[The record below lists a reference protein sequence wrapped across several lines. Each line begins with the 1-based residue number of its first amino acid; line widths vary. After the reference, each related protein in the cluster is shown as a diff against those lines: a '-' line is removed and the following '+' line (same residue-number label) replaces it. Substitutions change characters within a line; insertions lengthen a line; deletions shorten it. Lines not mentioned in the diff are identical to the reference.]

1 MGEPRVET
9 VAPGAASGRLGRRSS
24 APSPAAVNPTPDCR
38 RCGVCCFSA
47 SAEYVW
53 VRGEDW
59 SRLGA
64 EAERLAHFIGHR
76 AFMRMRDGHCTALEV
91 RHDATGEADHCCTIY
106 ERRPQIC
113 RDLARGSPECEGE
126 RATKPEQLS
135 TASRAE

>member
-1 MGEPRVET
+1 M
-9 VAPGAASGRLGRRSS
+9 
-24 APSPAAVNPTPDCR
+24 NPTPECR

-53 VRGEDW
+53 VRGDDW
-59 SRLGA
+59 SQLGA

-91 RHDATGEADHCCTIY
+91 RRDAAGEADYYCTIY

-126 RATKPEQLS
+126 RATKTEPLN
-135 TASRAE
+135 TTSRAE